1 MDHDTILC
9 LGCLSWKALLYACAG
24 TNQAIEDTLFPNNRP
39 FQAFPVFNVIDDIF
53 AFKCWCWFGTNTTL
67 FNGALIETMK
77 ATRRNRLKV
86 YRSVFGLK
94 IDILYLIFAPRSLG
108 KTLHWGAS
116 AGLLQRLSLV
126 ALIVKQSTDTSAGSI
141 HLSQQVNHLDFRIN
155 TFTVSPLCKTLQ
167 QIGRCTAPYPLR
179 RSHSRYHTWIT
190 SFRRKPTLDPYT
202 FITISRSS
210 LFPNNH
216 PHRHHLH
223 FQA

>member
-116 AGLLQRLSLV
+116 ADLLQRLLLV
-126 ALIVKQSTDTSAGSI
+126 ALIVKQSTDTYAGSI
-141 HLSQQVNHLDFRIN
+141 HLSATSQSSRFPNKHLHRQ
-155 TFTVSPLCKTLQ
+155 STLQ
-167 QIGRCTAPYPLR
+167 NLAANWSLHGPVP
-179 RSHSRYHTWIT
+179 IT
-190 SFRRKPTLDPYT
+190 SIAFTLSHLNYFLPQETHFGSIYIYHYKS
-202 FITISRSS
+202 FISISE
-210 LFPNNH
+210 
-216 PHRHHLH
+216 
-223 FQA
+223 